1 MITLAQCSGFAGL
14 APNEIVLGAARS
26 ETHRVLLSGYLLN
39 LWRGRKAV
47 RKMIVA
53 DIRSSLDVGAS
64 RRAADLLIAL
74 RAVSFRLSRSQTGS
88 ASVFPHLQQLES
100 RHVRFYRPQTRR
112 AAILQSR
119 A

>member
-39 LWRGRKAV
+39 LLRGPKAV
-47 RKMIVA
+47 RKMIVV

-74 RAVSFRLSRSQTGS
+74 RRFLSDYPEARLEVRRSSLTCS
-88 ASVFPHLQQLES
+88 N
-100 RHVRFYRPQTRR
+100 
-112 AAILQSR
+112 
-119 A
+119 